1 MGVVTD
7 VLATIAVLGG
17 AVVYG
22 CEMFAFL
29 VLRPV
34 LAGVDDRTL
43 GDVIGRIHHF
53 GDRRLPVPFATG
65 LLAAVLTGGAAAL
78 TGRTPAA
85 AAAAVAVL
93 ALLVWLWV
101 FLRISAPLNRML
113 SEAALAG
120 ETRTDVRRLQARWE
134 RVLPVRMTAQGVALA
149 GLCVAL
155 ALP

>member
-1 MGVVTD
+1 MLTD

-22 CEMFAFL
+22 CEMFAIL

-34 LAGVDDRTL
+34 LARVDDRTL
-43 GDVIGRIHHF
+43 AEVIGRIHQV
-53 GDRRLPVPFATG
+53 GDRRLPVPFAAG

-101 FLRISAPLNRML
+101 FLRISAPINRML

-120 ETRTDVRRLQARWE
+120 ETRRDVRELHCRWE
-134 RVLPVRMTAQGVALA
+134 RVLPVRVSAQGVALA